1 MVKLLCKLKKLDK
14 MLIKL
19 VSTLYKVK
27 IKVFVTIEKIADN
40 TYLNTIESCQ

>member
-1 MVKLLCKLKKLDK
+1 MVKLLCELKKLDK

-19 VSTLYKVK
+19 VSALCKVK
-27 IKVFVTIEKIADN
+27 IKLFVTIEKIPDN